1 MSSLTLKS
9 QVMSGLV
16 WSVAS
21 KFITQVFSWVSTFF
35 VIRLLTPE
43 DYGVM
48 AVAAVFFMFVTM
60 FTTNGLSSALVNEQK
75 RCNRV
80 SNQIFSFS
88 IVVNIVLTSMI
99 VLGAPYIA
107 EWYDNKDLIPVLWT
121 MAAIS
126 PVSSFVVVPAA
137 HLQME
142 MRFKAKALI
151 ESVSMLLGAATALG
165 LAYYLD
171 TGYWAL
177 VYSTV
182 VITIA
187 RAIGFNLVSKSRY
200 RPTLDLAGAKP
211 LYTFALHLQMGSFIW
226 FLYTRAD
233 TVILGKFLGLE
244 KTGVYNVAN
253 EVASIPM
260 NKVMMIMND
269 VAFAAFNKIK
279 SDIEAAKAYLHKA
292 LRLMA
297 VVAFPAFYGISSIS
311 NEIVYVLLG
320 EKWMQAGPI
329 IALFALLIPFRM
341 INILLNNFITGM
353 GETKF
358 GFHNAIITAVFL
370 ISALLLGGPYG
381 LEIAAMSWSTG
392 YAIALF
398 IMYWRFLRKFN
409 LTWRYFSVIKV
420 PFILSTLM
428 LVGLDVMETCLNEH
442 VEFDFEMWHVM
453 LLKMAVGAMTLGP
466 ILLKLYGTEIKSL
479 FSK

>member
-80 SNQIFSFS
+80 SNQIFSFF

-171 TGYWAL
+171 TGY
-177 VYSTV
+177 
-182 VITIA
+182 
-187 RAIGFNLVSKSRY
+187 
-200 RPTLDLAGAKP
+200 
-211 LYTFALHLQMGSFIW
+211 
-226 FLYTRAD
+226 
-233 TVILGKFLGLE
+233 
-244 KTGVYNVAN
+244 
-253 EVASIPM
+253 
-260 NKVMMIMND
+260 
-269 VAFAAFNKIK
+269 
-279 SDIEAAKAYLHKA
+279 
-292 LRLMA
+292 
-297 VVAFPAFYGISSIS
+297 
-311 NEIVYVLLG
+311 
-320 EKWMQAGPI
+320 
-329 IALFALLIPFRM
+329 
-341 INILLNNFITGM
+341 
-353 GETKF
+353 
-358 GFHNAIITAVFL
+358 
-370 ISALLLGGPYG
+370 
-381 LEIAAMSWSTG
+381 
-392 YAIALF
+392 
-398 IMYWRFLRKFN
+398 
-409 LTWRYFSVIKV
+409 
-420 PFILSTLM
+420 
-428 LVGLDVMETCLNEH
+428 
-442 VEFDFEMWHVM
+442 
-453 LLKMAVGAMTLGP
+453 
-466 ILLKLYGTEIKSL
+466 
-479 FSK
+479 